1 MDIPKAPGNG
11 LMLERLHYDLY
22 ELRYCGEDKPHQSM
36 NSWGEEINADV
47 EKFRR
52 EVIFE
57 QMLTDEIDDGS

>member
-22 ELRYCGEDKPHQSM
+22 ELRYCGED
-36 NSWGEEINADV
+36 